1 MRGAQAKPPSRV
13 YAPRESMRGRILVIA
28 FVATSVAFLPA
39 PADAGEGLYPIV
51 LIPGWH
57 GNADSFREMIPKLT
71 ANGLTVL
78 DFDSAT
84 PGIQAMGYAP
94 TAAGQHISYVAGKI
108 VEEKIQAALAANG
121 YPSTQKVD
129 VVAHSMGGLVARFLV
144 EKPGADVDMWS
155 STTGWYGD
163 GAADVRTDWASRVD
177 DLVMLGTPNH
187 GTWEA
192 WVPATIGGFGD
203 WNPTG
208 GDMFYSSK
216 FLSLMGYAERA
227 GETYRCVGGDPQYLQ
242 WMKYDFDGD
251 GVKHGFDGVVPAE
264 SPHVTGCTMDYAAGH
279 HGELVTADQAV
290 DLVITMLGQ
299 TSYQSGIGKANLVGD
314 LVVRLERFSVAQD
327 HDSGTT
333 DDYELQVYVDPDS
346 TLGSTGYSLVGSTRY
361 GMNGP
366 GAVAWGNTGPT
377 VPAIRLSGSYPVVD
391 VKVVVREDDT
401 SWGGGWESVST
412 HYFTN
417 LLLSEDIDGQDYY
430 KATATD
436 SKGGTN
442 EIRLSLNGVTSD
454 VSLTRYVT
462 LGYDKTYV
470 ENDHDCCGNGETQY
484 TLNAGR
490 SGFTSIY
497 YRGDPGTDT
506 HYSREDP
513 AWVDIGVH
521 TTNKGT
527 TQAEVIWTG
536 RMHKDA
542 QLRFDITYWED
553 DGGWSGRDGG
563 NMYYLD
569 TPLGSVAE
577 GRTNYQGTS
586 LPDFNAYIWVEKAGV
601 SGSGVGGL
609 FMPEP
614 VELDAWL
621 DPMSLVPDGPDDVD
635 GMPWDPA
642 AIEVG

>member
-1 MRGAQAKPPSRV
+1 
-13 YAPRESMRGRILVIA
+13 MRGRLIVIA
-28 FVATSVAFLPA
+28 LVVTSVVFLPA
-39 PADAGEGLYPIV
+39 PADAGDGNYPIV

-57 GNADSFREMIPKLT
+57 GNADTFREMIPKLV
-71 ANGLTVL
+71 AQGFTVL

-94 TAAGQHISYVAGKI
+94 TAAGQHIPYVAGMI
-108 VEEKIQAALAANG
+108 VEEKIQAALAAAG

-129 VVAHSMGGLVARFLV
+129 IVAHSMGGLVARFLI
-144 EKPGADVDMWS
+144 EKPGADVDSWS
-155 STTGWYGD
+155 DASGWFGD
-163 GAADVRTDWASRVD
+163 GVADVRTDWASRVD

-187 GTWEA
+187 GTWEG
-192 WVPATIGGFGD
+192 WVPATIGGFGN

-208 GDMFYSSK
+208 GDMFGPSK
-216 FLSLMGYAERA
+216 FLSLMGYAEKA
-227 GETYRCVGGDPQYLQ
+227 GETYRCVGGNPQYLQ
-242 WMKYDFDGD
+242 WLQFNYDGD
-251 GVKHGFDGVVPAE
+251 SVAHGFDGVVPAE
-264 SPHVTGCTMDYAAGH
+264 SPFVTGCTMDYVAGH
-279 HGELVTADQAV
+279 HGELVTTDQAV

-299 TSYQSGIGKANLVGD
+299 TSYQAGVGQANLAGD
-314 LVVRLERFSVAQD
+314 LVVRLEKLSVAQD

-333 DDYELQVYVDPDS
+333 DDYVVDTYVDPDS
-346 TLGSTGYSLVGSTRY
+346 TLGSAGYTLVGSVHY

-366 GAVAWGNTGPT
+366 GTANWGNTGPSSS
-377 VPAIRLSGSYPVVD
+377 ALKLGGKFPVVD

-401 SWGGGWESVST
+401 SWGGGYESVST

-417 LLLSEDIDGQDYY
+417 LLLSEDVDGQDYY

-442 EIRLSLNGVTSD
+442 EVRVSLNGVTAD

-470 ENDHDCCGNGETQY
+470 EDDHDCCGNGETQY

-490 SGFTSIY
+490 AGFTSVI

-513 AWVDIGVH
+513 AWVNIGTDTKNNGAVES
-521 TTNKGT
+521 
-527 TQAEVIWTG
+527 EVIWSG

-553 DGGWSGRDGG
+553 DGGWSARDGG

-569 TPLGSVAE
+569 TPLSSIIE

-586 LPDFNAYIWVEKAGV
+586 LPDFNTYIWVDKAGNAG
-601 SGSGVGGL
+601 SGSGGIGFAGDVP
-609 FMPEP
+609 M
-614 VELDAWL
+614 ELDAWL
-621 DPMSLVPDGPDDVD
+621 APTSLVPNGPDDVE
-635 GMPWDPA
+635 GQPFHPA
-642 AIEVG
+642 GTPLAVETTLE